1 MTTIKIRKPFSR
13 YDVRMALFIT
23 RREVRDSFRDWRI
36 IFPILI
42 LTLIFPALAIAVA
55 RMVFGFTER
64 YGASLIGEQLV
75 PFMLLIVGFFP
86 MSFSL
91 VIALETFVGE
101 KERKSLEPL
110 LATPITNTQLYVG
123 KMLAAIM
130 PPLATSYIGI
140 IVYTLGLII
149 FVGWAISTELFLQII
164 LLSTIQGFLM
174 VSAAVVVSSQT
185 NTVRAANLLASFI
198 IVPVALLVQFE
209 AIALF
214 WGNESGLWWLN
225 LALILATFM
234 LIRMGIMIFN
244 REELLG
250 QDIDRIDLGW
260 VWRSLWGRFSGRE
273 LVGRYPNPV
282 AWYHAL
288 FRFLPELR
296 KPALILGIALIGA
309 YFLGVILTR
318 IYPVSSELTE
328 GLSAAT
334 IAENTAD
341 LQYIFA
347 RLPLTIFFQNLRVI
361 AIAVLLGIFTF
372 GIMDVAI
379 FALPWTVIGL
389 IGGILNIAG
398 EPTIIFMI
406 TAVLPHAIFEV
417 SGLILAFAAALRWHS
432 SLLNKPKNQT
442 LGQTWLMG
450 AADFGRVM
458 VGLTVPL
465 LLIAA
470 YVEAYV
476 TPSIILAVYGG

>member
-13 YDVRMALFIT
+13 HDVRMALYIT
-23 RREVRDSFRDWRI
+23 RREVRDSLRDWRI

-42 LTLIFPALAIAVA
+42 LTLVFPALAIAVA
-55 RMVFGFTER
+55 RMVLGFTER
-64 YGASLIGEQLV
+64 YGASLIGDQLV

-101 KERKSLEPL
+101 KERNSLEPL

-123 KMLAAIM
+123 KMLAAII
-130 PPLATSYIGI
+130 PPLATSYLGI
-140 IVYTLGLII
+140 IVYTLGL
-149 FVGWAISTELFLQII
+149 VLLVDWVISTQLFFQII

-198 IVPVALLVQFE
+198 IVPVALLVQLE

-214 WGNESGLWWLN
+214 WGNASGLWWLN

-234 LIRMGIMIFN
+234 LIRMGVMIFD

-250 QDIDRIDLGW
+250 QDIDQIHFDSI
-260 VWRSLWGRFSGRE
+260 WRSLWGRFSGRE
-273 LVGRYPNPV
+273 LVGRYPNPL
-282 AWYHAL
+282 AWYQAL
-288 FRFLPELR
+288 FRFLPELK
-296 KPALILGIALIGA
+296 KPSLILGIALIGG
-309 YFLGVILTR
+309 YFLGFVLTKT
-318 IYPVSSELTE
+318 YPIAPELTE
-328 GLSAAT
+328 RISPAD
-334 IAENTAD
+334 IAENTAN

-361 AIAVLLGIFTF
+361 AIAVALGIFSF
-372 GIMDVAI
+372 GVMDVAI
-379 FALPWTVIGL
+379 FALPWVVIGI
-389 IGGILNIAG
+389 IGGLLNIAG
-398 EPTIIFMI
+398 EPSLPFLVSAI
-406 TAVLPHAIFEV
+406 LPHALFEV
-417 SGLILAFAAALRWHS
+417 AGLMLALAAALRWHS
-432 SLLNKPKNQT
+432 SILNKPKNKT
-442 LGQTWLMG
+442 LGQAWLMG

-458 VGLTVPL
+458 VGLSLPL

-476 TPSIILAVYGG
+476 TPKIIIAVYGG